1 MKKYL
6 KYLLA
11 AAPLI
16 FQTQQSFA
24 AWEVEVTASY
34 INGRGQVVSDVEAL
48 KLMSVYISW
57 VRLPTSRAMV
67 SARV

>member
-1 MKKYL
+1 MAGEDFIL
-6 KYLLA
+6 RVGADFTGFTSSLSNTLMSAEQMA
-11 AAPLI
+11 AAGLLPLP
-16 FQTQQSFA
+16 
-24 AWEVEVTASY
+24 
-34 INGRGQVVSDVEAL
+34 DVEAL